1 MKIDKIDIAIL
12 RVLDGIRGSF
22 EYAWSKKIIEK
33 LPYRAEVVKKRLL
46 KLNRLKMIE
55 IKNFEKE
62 IGCKILQKGL
72 DTLAI
77 WNFKK
82 HGIVREV
89 LTKIGEGKE
98 SVIYSA
104 ISPSNEYL
112 VLKFHRYYAAEFEKI
127 KKSLAYSAIKLRGEE
142 LRIED
147 YKIDIPKAKAQV
159 EFHVMK
165 KLWEK
170 DFKVPKPID
179 LDRHVVAMEMIYDF
193 PGIPS
198 KLLKD
203 VILEDPQGMK
213 EEIVNEYLNIVE
225 KGRIIHGDFSE
236 FNVMVKQD
244 GNFFIIDWP
253 QAVPTSYEFAEK
265 LKERDLNNILNFFK
279 KKYDV

>member
-1 MKIDKIDIAIL
+1 MKVDKIDIAIL

-33 LPYRAEVVKKRLL
+33 LPYKAEVVKKRLL
-46 KLNRLKMIE
+46 KLNKLKMIE
-55 IKNFEKE
+55 IKNYEKE
-62 IGCKILQKGL
+62 VGCKILQKGL
-72 DTLAI
+72 DILAI

-82 HGIVREV
+82 HGIIKYI

-112 VLKFHRYYAAEFEKI
+112 ILKFHRYYAAEFEKI
-127 KKSLAYSAIKLRGEE
+127 KKSLAFSAIKLRGEE

-159 EFHVMK
+159 EFYTMK

-170 DFKVPKPID
+170 GFKVPKPID
-179 LDRHVVAMEMIYDF
+179 LDRHVVSMEMIYDF

-203 VILEDPQGMK
+203 VILEDPKMMK

-225 KGRIIHGDFSE
+225 KGQIVHGDFSE
-236 FNVMVKQD
+236 FNVMVKQN

-253 QAVPTSYEFAEK
+253 QAVPTTYELAEE
-265 LKERDLNNILNFFK
+265 LKKKDLENILNFFK
-279 KKYDV
+279 KKYNV